1 MDRPAD
7 LLEYA
12 RKNAPTGVVERE
24 HRRSWSVYDPE
35 LESWSY
41 ICKECGD
48 VFESS
53 AEFGGHCAKGH
64 RRSRPRFKAES
75 APQLAS
81 ARWGGREAA
90 GR

>member
-1 MDRPAD
+1 MDRPSD

-12 RKNAPTGVVERE
+12 RKNAPTGVIERE

-64 RRSRPRFKAES
+64 RRSYRHA
-75 APQLAS
+75 AIAAS
-81 ARWGGREAA
+81 LLR
-90 GR
+90 